1 MGRASAYLFTPSI
14 GYPEKPM
21 GARKKMSTKSPPY
34 VLIEDQSTLGRMA
47 IELEKETAIA
57 VDLEADSLFHYRE
70 QVCLLQISTPS
81 ENFLVDPLVL
91 KNLSPV
97 FPVFANSRVRKVFHG
112 ADNDIR
118 SLHRDFHIEVNSLFD
133 TQIAARF
140 LGNGETGLA
149 ALLKDRLGVLVDK
162 KFQKKDWSKRPLP
175 TQMLDYAVHD
185 TSHLLELS
193 AMFEKE
199 LRAKNRLSWVE
210 EECELLS
217 KVRQDQR
224 GNEPLFLR
232 FKGAGRLDNRGLAIL
247 ESILQ
252 WRDQRAKERNLPP
265 FKVLGNTQIMEIA
278 KRKPRSEAD
287 LEPIK
292 GLSSGQIKNFGPSI
306 LKRTEEAMQLP
317 EGKLP
322 MFPKSK
328 RRQMDAGVTRR
339 VKALKAWRIRRGREM
354 GLDPSLVCTNAQ
366 IQSIALISPQGQE
379 DLNGIAGLRTWQ
391 RKLFGGEICSLL
403 QDQERR

>member
-1 MGRASAYLFTPSI
+1 
-14 GYPEKPM
+14 
-21 GARKKMSTKSPPY
+21 MSSNRTSYILVK
-34 VLIEDQSTLGRMA
+34 DQSTLGRMA

-81 ENFLVDPLVL
+81 ENFLVDPFVL

-97 FPVFANSRVRKVFHG
+97 SPAFANPLVKKVFHG

-118 SLHRDFHIEVNSLFD
+118 SLYRDFHIEVNGLFD

-149 ALLKDRLGVLVDK
+149 GLLKERLGVLVDK

-185 TSHLLELS
+185 TSHLLGLS

-199 LRAKNRLSWVE
+199 LRAKSRLSWVE

-265 FKVLGNTQIMEIA
+265 FKVLGNAPIMEIA
-278 KRKPRSEAD
+278 KRKPRSKEGLEA
-287 LEPIK
+287 IA
-292 GLSSGQIKNFGPSI
+292 GLSAGQREKLGTSI
-306 LKRTEEAMQLP
+306 LKRAEEAMQLP
-317 EGKLP
+317 EAGLP
-322 MFPKSK
+322 TYPKTK
-328 RRQMDAGVTRR
+328 RQEVDAGVSRR
-339 VKALKAWRIRRGREM
+339 VKALKAWRTRKAKEM
-354 GLDPSLVCTNAQ
+354 DLDRSLVCTNAQ
-366 IQSIALISPQGQE
+366 IQSIALISPRGQE
-379 DLNGIAGLRTWQ
+379 DLKGIAGLRAWQ

-403 QDQERR
+403 